1 MRSGLPT
8 PWRWLV
14 LATAVASGVADAA
27 KLTLPSERPIV
38 VRADFAANDPDNN
51 VTRFQGHFS
60 IEGTDWP
67 TQADTAIVYG
77 PLEDPERVV
86 ISGNPAH
93 LWVNRSGIDRQVE
106 AQAREIEYTRNL
118 EVLRLRGDAR
128 VIEGGRRS
136 LESEYFEY
144 DLKTEK
150 VRHGRPVRIRI
161 LPAKSEDESNLPQ
174 DNGN

>member
-1 MRSGLPT
+1 M
-8 PWRWLV
+8 PWRWLL
-14 LATAVASGVADAA
+14 LATAVAPGAAVAA

-51 VTRFQGHFS
+51 VTHFRGHFS

-67 TQADTAIVYG
+67 TQADEATVYG

-86 ISGNPAH
+86 ITGNPAH
-93 LWVNRSGIDRQVE
+93 IWVRRSGVDREVE

-118 EVLRLRGDAR
+118 DVLRLRGDAR

-150 VRHGRPVRIRI
+150 VSHGGPVRIRI
-161 LPAKSEDESNLPQ
+161 LPAKKADDPNLPQ